1 MVVSCD
7 VFDRNIEKEFYFK
20 YKNKCKTKKKKAK
33 ATRGG
38 CHYRRTFS
46 HRLLY
51 DASQIRHFV
60 HIERLWQPCI
70 ERVYWRRFPRAFAPF
85 VSLGLILA
93 ILAVFQAFLLGFY
106 LIW

>member
-1 MVVSCD
+1 MCLTEILRKS
-7 VFDRNIEKEFYFK
+7 FILNI
-20 YKNKCKTKKKKAK
+20 KTSVRQKKKKAK